1 MRHRHRGDL
10 PSPLTPSGH
19 LLSAHV
25 AQSSGIGAINRAAL
39 NAVGTASYPPFRK
52 KMPKQDMTFNVRVHL
67 SAQHSWLLRL

>member
-1 MRHRHRGDL
+1 M
-10 PSPLTPSGH
+10 
-19 LLSAHV
+19 
-25 AQSSGIGAINRAAL
+25 NRAAL